1 MFLALSFVFELQ
13 PQSPTVEMLKLV
25 AAWALWME
33 LHRALPEKIEPNR
46 INDNIGF
53 ESFAKSFR
61 LMKKALQH
69 FAIRVKIEYYS

>member
-1 MFLALSFVFELQ
+1 
-13 PQSPTVEMLKLV
+13 
-25 AAWALWME
+25 ME
-33 LHRALPEKIEPNR
+33 LYRALPEKIEPNR

-61 LMKKALQH
+61 LMKKALQP